1 MAQPEFRDQG
11 ICGQVSV
18 IMSWRREWV
27 WARSLFSLPALLA
40 GSAMVGATVL
50 RCFSIFLVR
59 GNMPRSW
66 IVLGAVGLAMAAVL
80 PATSAAAVR
89 AKRTAWVQ
97 RAELTDGMPS
107 GDGGHF
113 GVWTAVQ
120 GATAVVSAPDESG
133 RHGGN
138 VYVFDRGSAGHW
150 LKEVVLRGS
159 SGPSISSFG
168 QSLGLAGNTIV
179 VGSWGAGCAFVFQRS
194 AAGAWSQAAVLK
206 PSDGVAGNSFGFS
219 VAISAS
225 GIILVGDPSR
235 DDWRGAVYA
244 FAKSDGAWRQT
255 AELIPAQAK
264 AGLTFGL
271 SVGLDG
277 STAAVGAPALGTGNE
292 SQQPGEGFVYR
303 LGPAGGWT
311 QVAQLRIAGSRAG
324 DLLGR
329 AVAVTGRNVVMSAT
343 GGNIENPGDGAAYV
357 FVPTASGYAQGT
369 SLLSARPD
377 GFGYSVAALG
387 PEILVGANQQD
398 KARGAVYVF
407 RGNGLGEWPQQQ
419 VLTSAKQV
427 VNGRFGQSV
436 AIDDNN
442 LLIGADGVGD
452 GAAYI
457 FGPSTG

>member
-1 MAQPEFRDQG
+1 M
-11 ICGQVSV
+11 
-18 IMSWRREWV
+18 
-27 WARSLFSLPALLA
+27 
-40 GSAMVGATVL
+40 
-50 RCFSIFLVR
+50 FSIWLVR
-59 GNMPRSW
+59 GNMSRSW
-66 IVLGAVGLAMAAVL
+66 MVLATVGLAMAAVL
-80 PATSAAAVR
+80 PATSAAAVT

-97 RAELTDGMPS
+97 QAELTDGMPS

-150 LKEVVLRGS
+150 LKEAALRGS
-159 SGPSISSFG
+159 SGPSTSSFG
-168 QSLGLAGNTIV
+168 QALGLAGNTIV

-206 PSDGVAGNSFGFS
+206 PSDGVAANSFGFS

-225 GIILVGDPSR
+225 GTILVGDPSR

-244 FAKSDGAWRQT
+244 FAKSDGSWRQT

-277 STAAVGAPALGTGNE
+277 STAAVGAPAVGTGSS
-292 SQQPGEGFVYR
+292 SQLPGEGFVYR
-303 LGPAGGWT
+303 QGTAGGWT

-324 DLLGR
+324 DLFGR
-329 AVAVTGRNVVMSAT
+329 AVAVSGRDVVMSAT
-343 GGNIENPGDGAAYV
+343 GRNIENPGDGAAYV
-357 FVPTASGYAQGT
+357 FVPTASGYAQGI

-407 RGNGLGEWPQQQ
+407 RGNGLGAWPQQQ

-457 FGPSTG
+457 FRPSTG